1 MAYCLR
7 ASDKEVAVNAS
18 RTLRRC
24 KVGDD
29 LNEGM

>member
-7 ASDKEVAVNAS
+7 ASDKDDVFDSS

-24 KVGDD
+24 EVGDD
-29 LNEGM
+29 LDEGT